1 MNMSDLANMAANKRR
16 ESETDLSPQPGSTE
30 VFIITPVSFPSF
42 HRNVAISS
50 QTHLFVAV

>member
-30 VFIITPVSFPSF
+30 VFIITPVSFPCF